1 MKNTIKAI
9 AALIISATMISI
21 TACGNTDTTSSAPPK
36 ATTTASSTE
45 ASATTTTEATLTSQ
59 SEETTSLSATTTG
72 TSASTKAQAVLNLRL
87 LQRTL
92 QKRTALRQA
101 TAEQ

>member
-21 TACGNTDTTSSAPPK
+21 TACGNTDNTSSAPPK

-45 ASATTTTEATLTSQ
+45 ASANYHNGSHTDL
-59 SEETTSLSATTTG
+59 SE
-72 TSASTKAQAVLNLRL
+72 
-87 LQRTL
+87 
-92 QKRTALRQA
+92 
-101 TAEQ
+101 

>member
-21 TACGNTDTTSSAPPK
+21 TACGNTDNTSSAPPK

-59 SEETTSLSATTTG
+59 SETLFSYHNIIMNVRKRSSSETFNHAKDLI
-72 TSASTKAQAVLNLRL
+72 STKIERK
-87 LQRTL
+87 TS
-92 QKRTALRQA
+92 
-101 TAEQ
+101 

>member
-21 TACGNTDTTSSAPPK
+21 TACGNTDNTSSAPPK

-45 ASATTTTEATLTSQ
+45 ASATNGSHTDL
-59 SEETTSLSATTTG
+59 SE
-72 TSASTKAQAVLNLRL
+72 
-87 LQRTL
+87 
-92 QKRTALRQA
+92 
-101 TAEQ
+101 